1 MKESDRGD
9 RSRRHTDPYQIVAF
23 PFISSVESEQP
34 VGVTQTVTLPHRL
47 VSALVSV
54 SCVTRVVLVG
64 TG

>member
-1 MKESDRGD
+1 MNELECTG
-9 RSRRHTDPYQIVAF
+9 RSHRPT
-23 PFISSVESEQP
+23 PFSFSVESEQL
-34 VGVTQTVTLPHRL
+34 VGVTQKVTLPHRL